1 MVFYEGTAHVMR
13 YRSLASIDLMLY
25 VDQKGICGLLS
36 YNRKNQPY
44 SNFRTRL
51 VFMTNYSYL

>member
-25 VDQKGICGLLS
+25 VDQKGICGLLG

-44 SNFRTRL
+44 SNFRRTRL
-51 VFMTNYSYL
+51 VFMINYCY